1 MELNIAFWGLSAA
14 DQAAVLRGLLRYG
27 ISALNRAEPYDVA
40 VYAADNST
48 VSPSAKHAATP
59 AEDAFPFD
67 KHAAT
72 PAEDAFPFAKHA
84 ATPAGDA
91 FPFAKHAATPAED
104 VSPSAKYAVTL
115 SCDGKVMRML
125 RDTGCTVVT
134 CGTADD
140 DTLSVS
146 SVGEHKA
153 AVSLQRRLVTL
164 SGRKIE
170 PCEIPIKSKNISS
183 LRIFEAATALLL
195 LADVPPEKGYEI

>member
-48 VSPSAKHAATP
+48 VSPSVKYALTP

-72 PAEDAFPFAKHA
+72 PAEDAFPFDKHA
-84 ATPAGDA
+84 ATA
-91 FPFAKHAATPAED
+91 AED

>member
-48 VSPSAKHAATP
+48 VSPSVKYAATP
-59 AEDAFPFD
+59 AEDVSPSA
-67 KHAAT
+67 KYAAT
-72 PAEDAFPFAKHA
+72 PV
-84 ATPAGDA
+84 
-91 FPFAKHAATPAED
+91 ED

>member
-59 AEDAFPFD
+59 AGDAFPFD

-84 ATPAGDA
+84 ATA
-91 FPFAKHAATPAED
+91 AED

-125 RDTGCTVVT
+125 RNTGCTVVT

>member
-48 VSPSAKHAATP
+48 VSPSVKY
-59 AEDAFPFD
+59 
-67 KHAAT
+67 
-72 PAEDAFPFAKHA
+72 
-84 ATPAGDA
+84 
-91 FPFAKHAATPAED
+91 AATPAED